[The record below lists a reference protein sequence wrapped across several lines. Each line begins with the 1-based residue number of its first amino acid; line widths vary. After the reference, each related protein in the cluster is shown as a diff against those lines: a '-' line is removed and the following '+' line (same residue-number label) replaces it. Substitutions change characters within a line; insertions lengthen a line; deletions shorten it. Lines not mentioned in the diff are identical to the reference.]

1 MGISIK
7 NTSFTIAAATATPLV
22 GANSDRKHLCI
33 VVNGTNP
40 CTIKFGS
47 APTSATDGISLDG
60 ASGSGGQGGS
70 LWYGELDAPTDPIF
84 GWSAAGTTITIAS
97 GT

>member
-7 NTSFTIAAATATPLV
+7 TNSFAIPAATPTPLV
-22 GANSDRKHLCI
+22 GANNDRKYLTI
-33 VVNGTNP
+33 VVNGINP

-47 APTSATDGISLDG
+47 APTSVTDGISLDG
-60 ASGSGGQGGS
+60 ASTSGGQGGS
-70 LWYGELDAPTDPIF
+70 IWYGELDAPIDAIF
-84 GWSAAGTTITIAS
+84 AWSTLGTSVGVAQ